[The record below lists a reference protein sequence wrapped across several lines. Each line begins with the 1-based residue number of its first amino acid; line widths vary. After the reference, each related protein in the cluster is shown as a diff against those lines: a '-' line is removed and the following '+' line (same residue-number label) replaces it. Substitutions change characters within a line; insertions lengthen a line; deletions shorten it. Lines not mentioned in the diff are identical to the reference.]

1 MTASQQTPLV
11 SIGLPVYNGEK
22 FLRYALDSILAQTFT
37 DFELIISDN
46 ASTDATRAIC
56 EEYAARDPRVR
67 YFRNERNM
75 GASYNYN
82 RVTELSRGKYIRHAS
97 YDDVLAP
104 TNIERCVEVMEADD
118 GIALCY
124 PQMSRIDEEGH
135 VIDTFTDSLDL
146 PDDDPVL
153 RWRRFHDLCDADK
166 MCDPVFGLF
175 RGSVLKATP
184 VLGRFASAD
193 VILLAEVA
201 LRGRV
206 HEVREVLFF
215 ERWHAGTSVNANR
228 TPDDRAAWFD
238 PDVRGRWENHLP
250 HYRWLREYIAII
262 GRAPLSPWQKL
273 SCFAVLVR
281 WVRKNKHGLVLGPAA
296 LALKMVGMK
305 RLATRTAARYL

>member
-1 MTASQQTPLV
+1 MTTTERTPLV
-11 SIGLPVYNGEK
+11 SIGLPVYNGER
-22 FLRYALDSILAQTFT
+22 FLREAIDSILAQTFT

-46 ASTDATRAIC
+46 ASTDATNAIC
-56 EEYAARDPRVR
+56 LEYAARDPRVR
-67 YFRNERNM
+67 YVRNERNM

-82 RVTELSRGKYIRHAS
+82 RVTELSRGKYIRHAA

-118 GIALCY
+118 GISLCY
-124 PQMSRIDEEGH
+124 PQMSRIDEHGRI
-135 VIDTFTDSLDL
+135 IDTFTDSLDL
-146 PDDDPVL
+146 PETDPVA
-153 RWRRFHDLCDADK
+153 RWRRFHELCDADS

-175 RGSVLKATP
+175 RGSVLKSTP

-215 ERWHAGTSVNANR
+215 ERWFPGTSVNANR

-238 PDVRGRWENHLP
+238 PNARGRWENHCP
-250 HYRWLREYIAII
+250 HYRWLTEYIATI
-262 GRAPLSPWQKL
+262 GRAPLTAQQKL
-273 SCFAVLVR
+273 ACLAVLAP
-281 WVRKNKHGLVLGPAA
+281 WIWKNKHGLVVGPAA
-296 LALKMVGMK
+296 LALKLAGME
-305 RLATRTAARYL
+305 RLAIRTSARWL